1 MAYEN
6 QRSVIENKTP
16 EDVGSTG
23 HTPIISWN
31 SNPSPVHSL
40 NSGVS
45 HLIIQPNDVLFGRG
59 KTVVEHPGNVRFRSI
74 VGLQMDEYEMAT
86 RLEKSLITEKIVQAI
101 RDSDGRFL
109 KRDDGGEWEEVDQET
124 ARKKVGHAFRNRR
137 KFNGMF

>member
-1 MAYEN
+1 M
-6 QRSVIENKTP
+6 
-16 EDVGSTG
+16 
-23 HTPIISWN
+23 
-31 SNPSPVHSL
+31 
-40 NSGVS
+40 
-45 HLIIQPNDVLFGRG
+45 
-59 KTVVEHPGNVRFRSI
+59 EHPGNVRFRSI